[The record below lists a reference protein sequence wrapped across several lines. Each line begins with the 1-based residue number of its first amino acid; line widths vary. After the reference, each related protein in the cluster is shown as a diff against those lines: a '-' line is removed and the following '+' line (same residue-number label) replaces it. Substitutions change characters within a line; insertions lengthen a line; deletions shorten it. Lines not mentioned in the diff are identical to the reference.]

1 MLELGAA
8 IAERDHAKQILFVE
22 STKKM
27 DLRKRKASRLHED
40 AKKAASPEKLKE
52 MKKELDAALS
62 RLERLEKEDAD
73 PSDAS
78 ARTLPDVPSTLLSL
92 SPFRRIR
99 IKDSASSKLNY
110 IINEVASFQ

>member
-1 MLELGAA
+1 
-8 IAERDHAKQILFVE
+8 
-22 STKKM
+22 
-27 DLRKRKASRLHED
+27 
-40 AKKAASPEKLKE
+40 

-110 IINEVASFQ
+110 IINEGSIVSIALYLN